1 MSKTVYVS
9 TPEYSALKYVN
20 PWSMISTFMKYR
32 ELIISITMQNF
43 RSAYQASYLGVA
55 WQVVLPIIMLTLFY
69 YVFGVIMG
77 GKFVQTAVESPMDY
91 ALALFVGLG
100 MYNFVAQNI
109 GSATSLISANQVY
122 VKTLSFPLEII
133 SLTTVLNALLTLLI
147 NILLASI
154 ILLVTKHTLYPS
166 ALCTFFY
173 VTCLFMIALG
183 ISWALSAIA
192 IFLRDISAIVSPL
205 LLILM
210 FMCPIFYPA
219 SLVPRKLHW
228 VIIINPLA
236 LIIEDA
242 RGALLYGRWPALHSV
257 VYVLIVSLVM
267 ALLGYVV
274 FMRSKN
280 IFADL
285 I

>member
-9 TPEYSALKYVN
+9 TPEYSAWKYLD
-20 PWSMISTFMKYR
+20 PRSMMATFIKYR
-32 ELIISITMQNF
+32 ELIVSITMQNF

-100 MYNFVAQNI
+100 IYNFVAQNI

-133 SLTTVLNALLTLLI
+133 SLTTVLNALLTLVI
-147 NILLASI
+147 NILLASS
-154 ILLVTKHTLYPS
+154 ILLVTKHTLYLS

-173 VTCLFMIALG
+173 IACLFMIALG
-183 ISWALSAIA
+183 ISWGLSAIA

-219 SLVPRKLHW
+219 SLVPKKLHW
-228 VIIINPLA
+228 VIAINPLA
-236 LIIEDA
+236 VIIEDG
-242 RGALLYGRWPALHSV
+242 RGALLYGRWPSLHSA
-257 VYVLIVSLVM
+257 VYVLVVSLVT
-267 ALLGYVV
+267 ALLGYTI